1 MKKVTGCFLI
11 SLLLLNVNA
20 YSSDSDDDEYKPGT
34 CSGPYFDTLGGC
46 GLSDRNIKTNL
57 VPLQEPLEKI
67 AGIEAYQYKIPY
79 LDYSTLTIN
88 FKEEIGVV
96 AQEVKEVYPLAVYQ
110 DREKRLL
117 GVNYSRLVVPLIA
130 AVNELNKKVE
140 RLEKQL
146 EEQRNEP

>member
-1 MKKVTGCFLI
+1 MKKVVSCFLI
-11 SLLLLNVNA
+11 SLSLLNVNA
-20 YSSDSDDDEYKPGT
+20 YSSDSENENQLGECET
-34 CSGPYFDTLGGC
+34 FDSLVGC
-46 GLSDRNIKTNL
+46 GLSDRNIKTDL
-57 VPLQEPLEKI
+57 VALQEPLEKL
-67 AGIEAYQYKIPY
+67 ARIEAYQYKIPY
-79 LDYSTLTIN
+79 IDYSTLTIN

-110 DREKRLL
+110 DREKGLL

>member
-1 MKKVTGCFLI
+1 MKKVVGCFLI
-11 SLLLLNVNA
+11 SLSLLNVNG
-20 YSSDSDDDEYKPGT
+20 YSADDDEYKPGT
-34 CSGPYFDTLGGC
+34 CSGPYFDSLGGC
-46 GLSDRNIKTNL
+46 GLSDRNIKTDL
-57 VPLQEPLEKI
+57 AALQEPLEKL
-67 AGIEAYQYKIPY
+67 ARIEAYHYKIPY

-96 AQEVKEVYPLAVYQ
+96 AQEVKEVYPLAVYR